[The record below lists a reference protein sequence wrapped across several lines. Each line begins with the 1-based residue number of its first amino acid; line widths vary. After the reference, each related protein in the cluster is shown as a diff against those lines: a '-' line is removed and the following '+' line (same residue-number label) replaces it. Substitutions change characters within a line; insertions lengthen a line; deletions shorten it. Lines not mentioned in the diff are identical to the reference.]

1 VETWSEDE
9 GRNWVFAETSQ
20 ACLEAKGICL
30 LRKNGLFSEW
40 ILSSSGEKSL
50 KMLLHPAPSFL
61 PSSYAPLPQ
70 LLWSSNQNP
79 KEKERYF
86 IIS

>member
-1 VETWSEDE
+1 
-9 GRNWVFAETSQ
+9 
-20 ACLEAKGICL
+20 

-79 KEKERYF
+79 KEKEGISFF
-86 IIS
+86 ITANLSPFLFLPVLIALGCASVE